1 MATRANK
8 IIGDAKLFVDFTRTD
23 DEARMVYGYATTES
37 LDSYETVIDLGSV
50 EKCLPD
56 YLKWRNVREMHQP
69 SAVGTADEITLD
81 EKGLYVGVHV
91 EDDQAWRKVKSGVYK
106 GFSIGGKRDYQVG
119 NRIFIKR
126 INEITLGDRPSNE
139 DCTFDTFRIFQTEEA
154 EDMRILTAEAK
165 AAIEAT
171 ITRLAVERP
180 QDDDIRR
187 YAGEEVYDAS
197 RAMYAL
203 SSVTDL
209 FMSEAGEVEPNADQ
223 VAALLT
229 VIQNLKIFIA
239 SEIMENNLVTYQ
251 ATPVEVPG
259 EVMTDIELTAAPGDV
274 DRIGATLSKKNVERV
289 QAMHDHAADMGA
301 CCRTAGTE
309 KAGKVARIAAGGEKV
324 LVVGDASGADVVRIA
339 ALLTAAGLD
348 HEIVTE
354 DDTVARIAG
363 LGASDVFRVD
373 GFDMEIPG
381 IEGAKSVIKT
391 LVERLV
397 PFEAA
402 PAPAKGV
409 VKVVGKEQDVDRIED
424 GKEEK
429 IGPATDPADAIKRIH
444 QGGGVVRL

>member
-1 MATRANK
+1 MAQRADK
-8 IIGDAKLFVDFTRTD
+8 IRGDAKLFVDFTRTD

-229 VIQNLKIFIA
+229 VIQNLKVFIA

-274 DRIGATLSKKNVERV
+274 ERIGAALSKKNVERV

-301 CCRTAGTE
+301 CCKGAGKTAGKTT
-309 KAGKVARIAAGGEKV
+309 RIAAGGDKV
-324 LVVGDASGADVVRIA
+324 LIVGNDQDENVVRISG
-339 ALLTAAGLD
+339 LLGAAGMVF
-348 HEIVTE
+348 EITT
-354 DDTVARIAG
+354 DDVERIAG
-363 LGASDVFRVD
+363 LGADSIFRVD
-373 GFDMEIPG
+373 GLDMEIPG
-381 IEGAKSVIKT
+381 IEGAKTVIKT

-397 PFEAA
+397 PLEAA

-409 VKVVGKEQDVDRIED
+409 VKVVGKEQDVDRID
-424 GKEEK
+424 AGKEEK
-429 IGPATDPADAIKRIH
+429 VEAATDPKDAILRIH
-444 QGGGVVRL
+444 QGGGIVRI